1 MMAYRRKRSVS
12 QFLQHHRGTDATFE
26 CLVAMPQSVSPTT
39 VIYNNGKFLRSIM
52 HVRITITNFSDFHNG
67 TIGFSQSNYTA
78 VEGGETV
85 LVCIVLLSQTGP
97 LTGSAL
103 IGFSPFQGP
112 LEGFRASGE
121 VNFEGAMVGD
131 PLLCQNLTIQ
141 DDDIPEPD
149 QVALLSAFIEGP
161 PSISYAL
168 GGDQATITVIDNDG
182 RLVFEFS

>member
-1 MMAYRRKRSVS
+1 MCIYSIIT
-12 QFLQHHRGTDATFE
+12 GT
-26 CLVAMPQSVSPTT
+26 
-39 VIYNNGKFLRSIM
+39 K
-52 HVRITITNFSDFHNG
+52 FSDFHNG

-78 VEGGETV
+78 VEGGEAV

-103 IGFSPFQGP
+103 IGFSTVQDMF
-112 LEGFRASGE
+112 EGFRASGE

-141 DDDIPEPD
+141 DDNIPEPD
-149 QVALLSAFIEGP
+149 QVSILSAFIEGP
-161 PSISYAL
+161 PTISYAP

-182 RLVFEFS
+182 KLIFSYENQFTSVM